1 MRRLLRWQ
9 EFASEQLSDTR
20 EKNCIAIA
28 RKFQEKTND
37 SSQQI
42 VAPPQNTFEELI
54 ISLLVLKKFYTLL
67 VFIIVYSYA
76 DAQDL
81 SGTVKDPS
89 SNEPLIGATVNIKGT
104 STGTVTDEAG
114 KFQLQVDQSF
124 PITLTI
130 SYVGYLSKEVVV
142 KEGSSVITIKL
153 LPDKITLK
161 EVRVEG
167 SRLTEKE
174 KQSPLTVESMDL
186 IAIRETPAF
195 NFYEGL
201 GALKGVDIT
210 SASLAFK
217 IINTRGFNSTSPVR
231 TLQMIDGVD
240 NQAPGLNFSL
250 GNFLGAPDLDVVRV
264 DLVVGASSA
273 YYGPN
278 AFNGV
283 ISMATKDPFT
293 TPGLSVSLKE
303 GERGLFE
310 GAIRWA
316 QVFKNKEG
324 KEKFAYKLNGYYLKA
339 YDWEANNL
347 DPVYGSPEG
356 SDNAGGYDAVNRYG
370 DEFYFAHDFT
380 GLLWQKPGL
389 GKIYR
394 TGYLEKNLVD
404 YNTNNGKLSAAFQY
418 KITPDVRL
426 ILASNFGTGTTVYQ
440 GDNRYSLK
448 NVFLF
453 QNRIELQK
461 EDKFFLRAYAT
472 KENSG
477 NSYDAYFTAL
487 QLEDEAKYVG
497 DWGTDYANW
506 YSQYGAPQIMQLPG
520 YPPFQ
525 YPVPDW
531 YSDSIRA
538 ILAKYPDIV
547 AYYNQQ
553 ARIYADDSSLYPGQH
568 SWFIPG
574 THDFD
579 TAFNS
584 ITSRETF
591 AQGGTHL
598 YDRSALY
605 DVHGEYKFTP
615 GFMDITVGGNFRQYR
630 PNSHGTIFSDTSG
643 EVITNSEF
651 GIYTGLEKK
660 FIIDQLKLN
669 ATCRMD
675 KNQNFDFLFSPALSA
690 VYSVNKQ
697 VYRVSFSSAIR
708 NPTLADQYL
717 YYNVGPAILVG
728 NISGFDSLV
737 TIPSIITSLN
747 YHEWDSLRYFNVAPL
762 QPEQVKTI
770 EFGYRASL
778 FDHFFVDAEYYHSWY
793 HHFIGYKL
801 GAVVTSNIFQQI
813 QSVQPYRVAANTN
826 DMVTTQG
833 FSVGINYF
841 FKNFYT
847 LSGNYSFNKLNRRGS
862 ADPIIPAYNTPENK
876 FNLGISGRDIVTSL
890 TFFNSLWKKLPIIPL
905 RHYSFSINYKWVQGF
920 LFEGSPQF
928 TGVVP
933 SYATLDAQL
942 NKQIPKLHLTVKIG
956 ASNLLSQKHFEAYGG
971 PLVGRLAYIQ
981 VVVDLPGHR

>member
-1 MRRLLRWQ
+1 M
-9 EFASEQLSDTR
+9 
-20 EKNCIAIA
+20 
-28 RKFQEKTND
+28 
-37 SSQQI
+37 
-42 VAPPQNTFEELI
+42 
-54 ISLLVLKKFYTLL
+54 KKFYVLI
-67 VFIIVYSYA
+67 VFIIIVFQA
-76 DAQDL
+76 DAQKI
-81 SGTVKDPS
+81 SGTVKDGS
-89 SNEPLIGATVNIKGT
+89 TGEPLIGASVAIKGT
-104 STGTVTDEAG
+104 STGTVTDGAG
-114 KFQLQVDQSF
+114 KFELQTDQLF
-124 PITLTI
+124 PVILVV
-130 SYVGYLSKEVVV
+130 SYIGYSIKEVILKGFSSPFTV
-142 KEGSSVITIKL
+142 KL
-153 LPDKITLK
+153 FPDKVMLQN
-161 EVRVEG
+161 VQVSG
-167 SRLTEKE
+167 SRLNEKE
-174 KQSPLTVESMDL
+174 KESPLTVESMDL

-310 GAIRWA
+310 GAFRWA
-316 QVFKNKEG
+316 QVVKNRKGE
-324 KEKFAYKLNGYYLKA
+324 EKFAYKLNGYYLKA

-347 DPVYGSPEG
+347 NPVYGSPEG
-356 SDNAGGYDAVNRYG
+356 SDNPGGYDAVNRYG

-380 GLLWQKPGL
+380 GQLWQKPGL
-389 GKIYR
+389 GKFYR
-394 TGYLEKNLVD
+394 TGYLEKDLVD
-404 YNTNNGKLSAAFQY
+404 YNTNNGKFSAAFQY

-426 ILASNFGTGTTVYQ
+426 ILASGFGTGTTVYQ

-453 QNRIELQK
+453 QNRIEVQK

-472 KENSG
+472 HENSG

-487 QLEDEAKYVG
+487 QLEDKAKYVG
-497 DWGTDYANW
+497 EWGTDYANW
-506 YSQYGAPQIMQLPG
+506 YSKYAAPQIKKLPG
-520 YPPFQ
+520 YPIIVGLP
-525 YPVPDW
+525 PDW
-531 YSDSIRA
+531 YSDSIRE
-538 ILAKYPDIV
+538 ILGKYPDII
-547 AYYNQQ
+547 AQYHQQ
-553 ARIYADDSSLYPGQH
+553 ARSNADDSSLFSDDH
-568 SWFIPG
+568 LRFLPG
-574 THDFD
+574 TYDFD
-579 TAFNS
+579 TAFSS

-615 GFMDITVGGNFRQYR
+615 GFMNIIVGGSFRQYR

-643 EVITNSEF
+643 KVITNSEY

-660 FIIDQLKLN
+660 FLNDQLKLN

-675 KNQNFDFLFSPALSA
+675 KNQNFNFLFSPAVSA
-690 VYSVNKQ
+690 VYSVKKQ

-728 NISGFDSLV
+728 NINGFDSLV
-737 TIPSIITSLN
+737 TIPSIITSFN
-747 YHEWDSLRYFNVAPL
+747 YHTCDSLRYFDVDPL

-770 EFGYRASL
+770 EAGYRSSL
-778 FDHFFVDAEYYHSWY
+778 FNHFFVDAEYYYSWY

-801 GAVVTSNIFQQI
+801 GAAVGCDIFKQVA
-813 QSVQPYRVAANTN
+813 SVQPYRVAANTK

-833 FSVGINYF
+833 FSIGINYF

-847 LSGNYSFNKLNRRGS
+847 LSGNYSFNKLDRKGS
-862 ADPIIPAYNTPENK
+862 SDPIIPAYNTPENK
-876 FNLGISGRDIVTSL
+876 FNLGISARDIVTSITL
-890 TFFNSLWKKLPIIPL
+890 FNSLWEKLPVIRL
-905 RHYSFSINYKWVQGF
+905 NHYGFSINYKWVQGF

-928 TGVVP
+928 TGFVP
-933 SYATLDAQL
+933 SYATMDAQV
-942 NKQIPKLHLTVKIG
+942 NKQIPKLNLTVKIG

-981 VVVDLPGHR
+981 AVVDLPARKFRGDDKIQ